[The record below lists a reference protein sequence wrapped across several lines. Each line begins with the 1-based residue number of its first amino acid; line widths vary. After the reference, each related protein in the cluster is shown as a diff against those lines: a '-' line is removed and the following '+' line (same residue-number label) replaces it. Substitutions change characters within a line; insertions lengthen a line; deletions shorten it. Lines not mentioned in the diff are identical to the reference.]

1 MEVIQAHDFTGGQT
15 GRLAATH
22 FTERQWA
29 ELYGFVL
36 DSDAQLRAQWSWE
49 PVGPEASEP
58 VELFGREDEAE
69 AARVWLAGDLGISV
83 SELQLTDFAADAVL
97 FIGGGGYDVFYYQF
111 YRASTDEWFY
121 VYEEEGVFSQVSG
134 FYTMDEVRPPPGA
147 VQVAHADDLL
157 VALDGDGRVWTAPM
171 PAAAASLAAV
181 RAISW
186 TALSGAPVD
195 ADQRL
200 AGLVPLPRSEQ
211 LGFVTGLLVN
221 GATSGSAAF
230 IVYDD
235 GSGPAFKSYANRYPT
250 VESSGMPRANL
261 AAMWG
266 DFLVLGDV
274 EWMVD
279 KDATFGASNRARYEH
294 ALWISEPGQPDR
306 WDELRVVFTGIK
318 DGMGSARVVG
328 LETVDAGLMVLTTT
342 GVYLLRG
349 LPSDFEYEE
358 LRPGQGVT
366 GTGAVSWWS
375 ATGAAAWVNDVGQ
388 LWHSDGRQFLRLD
401 DLLELDAGEPGSAWV
416 TSLNEFLLFGR
427 DGRTFAFRVYA
438 EDGAWTE
445 LFAPDGFFG
454 WFQFGPCLYG
464 TADGRVWRLNRVASP
479 RGAIDGQPQTSRVT
493 SRTFEGG
500 DGHRLSFW
508 RRYGLRAQPEA
519 AGADLTSVTLFT
531 GPALQSGVQSMSVP
545 LLSGFGDRQEL
556 LVPGPGAALESS
568 IRFEFVGDVT
578 VEQVSAHYMQS
589 RGSR

>member
-1 MEVIQAHDFTGGQT
+1 MELLQAYDFTGGQT

-36 DSDAQLRAQWSWE
+36 DSDAQLRSQWSWE
-49 PVGPEASEP
+49 PVG
-58 VELFGREDEAE
+58 
-69 AARVWLAGDLGISV
+69 AA
-83 SELQLTDFAADAVL
+83 
-97 FIGGGGYDVFYYQF
+97 GGF
-111 YRASTDEWFY
+111 
-121 VYEEEGVFSQVSG
+121 
-134 FYTMDEVRPPPGA
+134 

-157 VALDGDGRVWTAPM
+157 VALDDVGRVWTAPM
-171 PAAAASLAAV
+171 PAASMPLADV
-181 RAISW
+181 RTVAW
-186 TALSGAPVD
+186 TELSGAPVD
-195 ADQRL
+195 AGQRL

-221 GATSGSAAF
+221 GATSGAGAF
-230 IVYDD
+230 IVYDA
-235 GSGPAFKSYANRYPT
+235 GSGPAFQTYSNRYPT
-250 VESSGMPRANL
+250 TESAGMPRANL
-261 AAMWG
+261 ATMWG
-266 DFLVLGDV
+266 DFLVLGDIEWV
-274 EWMVD
+274 ED
-279 KDATFGASNRARYEH
+279 ESTAFGSTNRARYEH

-306 WDELRVVFTGIK
+306 WDVLRVVFTGIK
-318 DGMGSARVVG
+318 DGMGAARVVG

-366 GTGAVSWWS
+366 GTGAVAWWA

-401 DLLELDAGEPGSAWV
+401 DLLELDAGEPGVAWV
-416 TSLNEFLLFGR
+416 RSLSEFLLFGR

-438 EDGAWTE
+438 DDGAWTE
-445 LFAPDGFFG
+445 LFTPDGFFG

-464 TADGRVWRLNRVASP
+464 TAGGRVWRLNRVASP
-479 RGAIDGQPQTSRVT
+479 RGAIDGVPQTSRVT

-531 GPALQSGVQSMSVP
+531 GPALQSGVGSMSVP

-578 VEQVSAHYMQS
+578 VEQVSAHYVQS